1 MLACLATMVREKTL
15 LDRIQA
21 LVLGTA
27 LLGLVAVAG
36 WWTLFLRG
44 RFAQHE
50 QALAERDLRIASLEV
65 DVQQRDERIRAL
77 EHALHLLKVDHR
89 VARLEVIEQTSWAH
103 SGSAP
108 ASATGATSATQSAS
122 APASAPAAANVRT
135 RVRFTELGDE
145 GERIG
150 EPRELVVEGRFAYV
164 EALVVKFE
172 DDYVERGDALRGSSI
187 CLFQRIFG
195 EGQKPSEGA
204 RLDPVGLRPRA
215 YGGDELV
222 DPQFEDLWRRFWDYA
237 NEPELARA
245 KGVRAVH
252 GEAPFIELRPGKS
265 YRLELRAS
273 GGLSIRPE

>member
-1 MLACLATMVREKTL
+1 MVREKTL

-44 RFAQHE
+44 RFAEHE
-50 QALAERDLRIASLEV
+50 QALAERDQRIASLEV
-65 DVQQRDERIRAL
+65 DVRQRDERIRAL

-89 VARLEVIEQTSWAH
+89 VARLEVLEQFALESPTASAQGA
-103 SGSAP
+103 SSSQAASAPTSAP
-108 ASATGATSATQSAS
+108 AE
-122 APASAPAAANVRT
+122 PALRT
-135 RVRFTELGDE
+135 RVRFTELGAD
-145 GERIG
+145 GERLG

-172 DDYVERGDALRGSSI
+172 DDYVERGDALRGSSV

-195 EGQKPSEGA
+195 EGQKPADGA

-222 DPQFEDLWRRFWDYA
+222 DPEFDDLWRRFWDYA
-237 NEPELARA
+237 NDPALARA
-245 KGVRAVH
+245 KGVRALH

-273 GGLSIRPE
+273 GGLSLRAE

>member
-89 VARLEVIEQTSWAH
+89 VARLEVLEQFE
-103 SGSAP
+103 SALP
-108 ASATGATSATQSAS
+108 ASSAAETSSTSDA
-122 APASAPAAANVRT
+122 APASAPSSTPTSAPALRT
-135 RVRFTELGDE
+135 RVRFTELGQG
-145 GERIG
+145 GERLG

-273 GGLSIRPE
+273 GGLSLRPE

>member
-1 MLACLATMVREKTL
+1 MVRERTL

-50 QALAERDLRIASLEV
+50 QALAQRDERIAVLEV
-65 DVQQRDERIRAL
+65 EVQQRDERIRAL

-103 SGSAP
+103 SG
-108 ASATGATSATQSAS
+108 G
-122 APASAPAAANVRT
+122 APASAPTKPSVRT
-135 RVRFTELGDE
+135 RVRFTELGDD

-172 DDYVERGDALRGSSI
+172 DDYVERGDALRGTSV

-195 EGQKPSEGA
+195 EGQKPADGA

-215 YGGDELV
+215 YGGDQLV
-222 DPQFEDLWRRFWDYA
+222 DPEFEDLWRRFWDYA
-237 NEPELARA
+237 NDPALARS

-273 GGLSIRPE
+273 GGLTLRPE